1 MSAVYRVQRVRDG
14 LAPIPRPAGVAE
26 CPVSGG
32 GVRGEA
38 AVFSAWPP
46 SLVK

>member
-1 MSAVYRVQRVRDG
+1 MSAVYRVQRVPDG
-14 LAPIPRPAGVAE
+14 LAPIPRPAGVAK

-32 GVRGEA
+32 GVGGEA

-46 SLVK
+46 SVAK